1 MRRSLLAIIV
11 LGCALSAPSIA
22 GAQAEEQVLRETP
35 RVRAVVERYP
45 HGLKFNDT
53 TSFHAAFWPDAKL
66 MWIKR
71 DGIIGQLSQAE
82 WYKSFVASA
91 GKEEEGTLG
100 IESISVTGN
109 VASVKVLE
117 IYPKSVYIDYLN
129 MLRIGDE
136 WRIVNKIYTS
146 HPRP

>member
-1 MRRSLLAIIV
+1 MKRTFLAALV
-11 LGCALSAPSIA
+11 LGCALMAPRTA
-22 GAQAEEQVLRETP
+22 RAQGEEATLREAP
-35 RVRAVVERYP
+35 QVRTVVERYL

-53 TSFHAAFWPDAKL
+53 TSLHSAFWPDARL

-71 DGIIGQLSQAE
+71 DGSIGQLSQAD
-82 WYKSFVASA
+82 WYKSFVANA

-100 IESISVTGN
+100 IESIDVSGN

-117 IYPKSVYIDYLN
+117 VYPKSVYIDYLN

-146 HPRP
+146 HPR